1 MITRLCRNVS
11 LTLYGIIYNLKVF
24 KMRENIKE
32 IIVGALEECALPE
45 LHISSLNVR
54 VDTGAKT
61 SSLHVDN
68 IEPEDRGDELWV
80 SFDIHPDIHNV
91 ARVVRR
97 AAKVKGKRGIISSNA
112 SKEKRFVI
120 ETTICMGTQSWPIE
134 VTLTDRSGMSYLMLL
149 GREAMLDRFIVNPSK
164 EYLLGQSETQLSSHG

>member
-1 MITRLCRNVS
+1 MVDA
-11 LTLYGIIYNLKVF
+11 K
-24 KMRENIKE
+24 KA
-32 IIVGALEECALPE
+32 IIVGVIEECDLPE

-68 IEPEDRGDELWV
+68 IETEERGEELWV
-80 SFDIHPDIHNV
+80 SFDIHPDTHDV
-91 ARVVRR
+91 AHIERR
-97 AAKVKGKRGIISSNA
+97 IAKVKERRAIKSSNA

-120 ETTICMGTQSWPIE
+120 ETTICMGTQSWLIE

-149 GREAMLDRFIVNPSK
+149 GREAMHNRFLVNPSE
-164 EYLLGQSETQLSSHG
+164 EYLLGQRNASTDI